1 MGSSVTYGYIYVDGN
16 YRDTTPAVIS
26 VTAGT
31 THTVKIV
38 LSGYNVYTQTMNV
51 GSGSTATMDVNL
63 VSSSDCYLKIASTPA
78 GAAVYID
85 GNFVGNTGYSSGSS
99 VNYLNVGPLSA
110 GSHSVMLKKDGYNTY
125 TSSITL
131 SPNGVRTMSV
141 TLSQNSPTP
150 TGSAALYMD
159 STPSGS
165 EVYVDNVFR
174 GYTPLYLSDISE
186 GRHTLLLKHTGYN
199 DWTEYANF
207 IAGQTVTLD
216 VPMTASSVPPAPSQS
231 PFPVLA
237 LAGVM
242 GLAAILALRRAD

>member
-1 MGSSVTYGYIYVDGN
+1 
-16 YRDTTPAVIS
+16 
-26 VTAGT
+26 
-31 THTVKIV
+31 
-38 LSGYNVYTQTMNV
+38 
-51 GSGSTATMDVNL
+51 
-63 VSSSDCYLKIASTPA
+63 
-78 GAAVYID
+78 
-85 GNFVGNTGYSSGSS
+85 
-99 VNYLNVGPLSA
+99 
-110 GSHSVMLKKDGYNTY
+110 MLKKDGYNTY

-131 SPNGVRTMSV
+131 SPNEVRTMSV